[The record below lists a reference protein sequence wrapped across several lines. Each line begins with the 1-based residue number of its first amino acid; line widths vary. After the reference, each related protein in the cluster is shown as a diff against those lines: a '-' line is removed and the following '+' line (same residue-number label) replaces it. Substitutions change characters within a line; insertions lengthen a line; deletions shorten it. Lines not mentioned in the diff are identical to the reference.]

1 MLLEV
6 QQPWRTPEQSYVEA
20 RDKKKWRNQELLDNR
35 KECWRRVALLKEE
48 EENGRLS
55 KPVNPHM

>member
-20 RDKKKWRNQELLDNR
+20 RDKKNGEIKSYLKTEKSVEEGLLR
-35 KECWRRVALLKEE
+35 
-48 EENGRLS
+48 
-55 KPVNPHM
+55 